1 MTSIVMFPE
10 PMLRASRLLQI
21 LLLLQNRGRMT
32 APRLAEELEVT
43 PRTILRDVDAMTEA
57 GLPII
62 VFPGHG
68 GGIELGFDYRTRL
81 TGLDADEAV
90 AMGVILS
97 GTPPE
102 LVDLGLGVAAD
113 RARAKIWE
121 AFPDQTR
128 ARMARARDWFQ
139 RDNARQAADA
149 RRAALALAV
158 QEGRI
163 VRLAARSSAPREV
176 HPVAMILSVSG
187 WRVVDGWSGEVI
199 GETDWGDVNI
209 SARRFRDATSG
220 PFGSG
225 GGASGGRISGT
236 K

>member
-1 MTSIVMFPE
+1 M
-10 PMLRASRLLQI
+10 RASRLLQI

-32 APRLAEELEVT
+32 APRIARELEVT
-43 PRTILRDVDAMTEA
+43 ARTILRDVDAMTEA

-97 GTPPE
+97 DTSQD
-102 LVDLGLGVAAD
+102 LVDLGLGAAAD

-128 ARMARARDWFQ
+128 ARMAQARARFRRQ
-139 RDNARQAADA
+139 RDGAEPDP

-158 QEGRI
+158 QNRQL
-163 VRLAARSSAPREV
+163 VRLRARSADPQIV
-176 HPVAMILSVSG
+176 HPLALVLSGSG
-187 WRVVDGWSGEVI
+187 WRLVDGMSGAEI
-199 GETDWGDVNI
+199 AEADWGDINI
-209 SARRFRDATSG
+209 SART
-220 PFGSG
+220 FGQND
-225 GGASGGRISGT
+225 
-236 K
+236 